1 MFIMR
6 FYVSL
11 IIGVEIDDIMEM
23 ISSMTWNVGKSCVTF
38 LYSQCT
44 PGNFNLEQKFH
55 GLSCFL
61 SIGIH
66 ETVQNQ
72 SIKTSVI
79 KLPQFTTVI
88 MAKKCHQRASFSME
102 NLFFEHYSSGSLMT
116 DVFID

>member
-61 SIGIH
+61 SIDIH

-72 SIKTSVI
+72 SRKISVI
-79 KLPQFTTVI
+79 RLPKLTTVN
-88 MAKKCHQRASFSME
+88 MARKWHQRASSSIE
-102 NLFFEHYSSGSLMT
+102 NLFFEDHSLEA
-116 DVFID
+116 